1 MLSFN
6 QFYYLEESR
15 FRDRKNQ
22 IHLMDVPMF
31 SIFIDKDL
39 AQTESTKL
47 ESYKNI
53 LKRAC
58 AQARNKINKLGFSS
72 MHANL
77 VIRDLSGDVNKN
89 TGGGVAAYAHRK
101 GKYMSISKEM
111 IKYGEY
117 LVDTIVHEWAHLW
130 MYNNSKSFK
139 LAVKEYYNLLKDYYI
154 ETEPRKPSNRDKNT
168 ILAAWT
174 DTFPKSINY
183 LVSGDNMR
191 LSEYLMQRNKITIKD
206 FKRLPHL
213 FTMRGT
219 ASKDITV
226 TDNNNRSKTIPKG
239 ERIYVI
245 KIHAGWLIGT
255 GDIELFIEWEGPI
268 INLGVLENPEEAFER
283 ALAKTKAR
291 SSGDK
296 ISPVRDL
303 KPEIYSSIRGAYSK
317 IAQKLGIPEENED
330 FVSKASEI
338 IWKKFSAWLKN
349 PIPMKSPYDELWLN
363 NPHNPEG
370 FSLTKT
376 LTSEFFKHSK
386 DERENINYSGEKYNN
401 IRQLASALV
410 RWVTEYGMSND
421 DELWATAIEYYKK
434 LPKDH
439 QRKIMELMRK

>member
-39 AQTESTKL
+39 EQTESTKL

-53 LKRAC
+53 LNRAC
-58 AQARNKINKLGFSS
+58 AQARNKIHKLGFSS

-77 VIRDLSGDVNKN
+77 VIRDLSGNVNKN

-111 IKYGEY
+111 IKHGEY
-117 LVDTIVHEWAHLW
+117 LVDIIVHEWAHLW

-154 ETEPRKPSNRDKNT
+154 ESEPRKLTREEKDR
-168 ILAAWT
+168 IEAAWIT
-174 DTFPKSINY
+174 TFPKSIER
-183 LVSGDNMR
+183 LASDDNET
-191 LSEYLMQRNKITIKD
+191 LAAYLMQRNKITIKD

-213 FTMRGT
+213 FTMWGKARQEIIVT
-219 ASKDITV
+219 NYRKQSKM
-226 TDNNNRSKTIPKG
+226 IPKG
-239 ERIYVI
+239 GDIYVA
-245 KIHAGWLIGT
+245 KVGEGWLVGSGESQRWET
-255 GDIELFIEWEGPI
+255 FIEWQVPI
-268 INLGVLENPEEAFER
+268 INLDILENPEEAFE
-283 ALAKTKAR
+283 KA
-291 SSGDK
+291 SKQYKAHYK

-303 KPEIYSSIRGAYSK
+303 KPKIYSAVRGAYTI
-317 IAQKLGIPEENED
+317 IARKLGIPEENED

-338 IWKKFSAWLKN
+338 IWKKFSTWLKN
-349 PIPMKSPYDELWLN
+349 PIIMRTPYDELWVS
-363 NPHNPEG
+363 NPHKPHD

-376 LTSEFFKHSK
+376 LTSEFIKHSK

-401 IRQLASALV
+401 VRQLASALV